1 MARARASD
9 APIWMLSVPVQH
21 VSNILRW
28 ISLALAI
35 GLSFVDQ
42 SQEGRLVGTLPLA
55 VGLAGYFLARTLVPL
70 LSRLPDRPLLGTA
83 LDAIVAT
90 IAVYLN
96 GGYHSAFFI
105 LYLFVLITVAFYFNV
120 VTSIVL
126 ANISGFLYVL
136 ACVLSPAGLSAPWAV
151 YLVSTKL
158 VLLLVVALVTS
169 LLLEQLR
176 HEHLQMARERALA
189 EAQATFVSMVSHELR
204 TPLTCIKSSV
214 EMLQALEEQGGLA
227 EERKMLLQTIAGH
240 TARLEG
246 LVNDLLNVTKLE
258 ANQVALTLQPTD
270 LAELL
275 RRIALA
281 YHSMLAGKDQA
292 LYLELDEEL
301 PRIGVDRKGI
311 EQIVGNILS
320 NAHKFS
326 PAGTAITLRLC
337 RRGEE
342 VCISVQDQ
350 GPGIPPEEQGRIFD
364 KFYVGRHQRAGVGLG
379 LYIAR
384 RLAEL
389 HGGRITVESQ
399 LGAGSTFT
407 LWLPIHQ
414 PEEEKL

>member
-1 MARARASD
+1 
-9 APIWMLSVPVQH
+9 
-21 VSNILRW
+21 
-28 ISLALAI
+28 
-35 GLSFVDQ
+35 
-42 SQEGRLVGTLPLA
+42 
-55 VGLAGYFLARTLVPL
+55 
-70 LSRLPDRPLLGTA
+70 
-83 LDAIVAT
+83 
-90 IAVYLN
+90 
-96 GGYHSAFFI
+96 
-105 LYLFVLITVAFYFNV
+105 
-120 VTSIVL
+120 
-126 ANISGFLYVL
+126 
-136 ACVLSPAGLSAPWAV
+136 
-151 YLVSTKL
+151 
-158 VLLLVVALVTS
+158 
-169 LLLEQLR
+169 
-176 HEHLQMARERALA
+176 
-189 EAQATFVSMVSHELR
+189 HELR

>member
-1 MARARASD
+1 MARARASN
-9 APIWMLSVPVQH
+9 APIWMLPVPVQH
-21 VSNILRW
+21 VSSILRW
-28 ISLALAI
+28 VSLALAI

-42 SQEGRLVGTLPLA
+42 SREGQLVGTLPLA
-55 VGLAGYFLARTLVPL
+55 VGVAGYFLARTLVPL
-70 LSRLPDRPLLGTA
+70 LSHLPDRPLLATA
-83 LDAIVAT
+83 LDALVAT

-176 HEHLQMARERALA
+176 HEHMQTTRERALA

-214 EMLQALEEQGGLA
+214 EMLQALEEVGAPA
-227 EERKMLLQTIAGH
+227 EERGMLLQTIADH

-258 ANQVALTLQPTD
+258 AGQMSLTLQPTD

-281 YHSMLAGKDQA
+281 YRSMLAQKEQV

-301 PRIGVDRKGI
+301 PRVWVDRKGI

-326 PAGTAITLRLC
+326 PAGTSITLRLY
-337 RRGEE
+337 RRSDQA
-342 VCISVQDQ
+342 CISVQDQ
-350 GPGIPPEEQGRIFD
+350 GPGIPEDEQERIFD
-364 KFYVGRHQRAGVGLG
+364 KFYVGRQQRAGVGLG

-389 HGGRITVESQ
+389 HGGRIIVESKP
-399 LGAGSTFT
+399 GAGSTFT
-407 LWLPIHQ
+407 LCLPIRC
-414 PEEEKL
+414 PEEGGV